1 MHHGSVLRE
10 FLSVRGIKQSSAS
23 RQLGIHVN
31 TLRNW
36 MGMEKLDARSLNL
49 LLVNWP
55 ELRSV
60 LPRPVTS
67 QYAISSGVSASLSE
81 PAAAYGS
88 SVIDGRDRSS
98 MLADEFSERY
108 MRLLERY
115 AELLE
120 KHLEAIRR
128 LNTV

>member
-10 FLSVRGIKQSSAS
+10 FLSVRGIKQSSAA

-36 MGMEKLDARSLNL
+36 MGMEKLDARSLEL
-49 LLVNWP
+49 LIRNWP
-55 ELRSV
+55 ELGTL

-67 QYAISSGVSASLSE
+67 NYNLAGTLSPLVSESSAPYGVQLAEGRGTMSA
-81 PAAAYGS
+81 G
-88 SVIDGRDRSS
+88 D
-98 MLADEFSERY
+98 LADRY

-115 AELLE
+115 TELLE
-120 KHLEAIRR
+120 KHLEVMNGLKTA
-128 LNTV
+128 